1 MGFIHMF
8 RDTPYFYG
16 PIMVLVLRST
26 LESWGPLLFL
36 YGFMF
41 VAGECLA
48 VSILACWL
56 CLGFQPCR
64 GTFHVTMYQTSSI
77 VFETMRATL
86 DVPRWTYP
94 SVHHFLSLLNFLHLP
109 LLILE
114 SLGYKHWTI
123 HQGWCAHGTA
133 PGAGLHRGGLGKT
146 DPFLAAA
153 PPSQGHAESLRAKLV
168 VDSSGTSWLWKGLYS
183 REIVDWKWLKHIET
197 YHWHQTWLWPLS
209 QCAGVLKRSWWL
221 DYMGVDQ
228 LFL

>member
-8 RDTPYFYG
+8 RDTRIDG

-56 CLGFQPCR
+56 CPGFQPCR
-64 GTFHVTMYQTSSI
+64 GTFHVTMYQISFI

-94 SVHHFLSLLNFLHLP
+94 FVHHFLSLLNFLHLP
-109 LLILE
+109 LLILGVQALDHPPRLVRPRDSAWCWTPSRWTWE
-114 SLGYKHWTI
+114 NRSISCGCSTFSRTCWELSWLYILRRLRGFGRDYIPGKSLIENDWNILLTPNLTLATVSVCWSSQAI
-123 HQGWCAHGTA
+123 MMT
-133 PGAGLHRGGLGKT
+133 GLHGCGSTIVVNCYR
-146 DPFLAAA
+146 
-153 PPSQGHAESLRAKLV
+153 LR
-168 VDSSGTSWLWKGLYS
+168 S
-183 REIVDWKWLKHIET
+183 
-197 YHWHQTWLWPLS
+197 
-209 QCAGVLKRSWWL
+209 
-221 DYMGVDQ
+221 
-228 LFL
+228 